1 MLPETDLNQIKAI
14 AKLFLKLDLEPFENY
29 PFIVNHP
36 FTDSNYTIDQ
46 ETEKLINLLEDDEA
60 LNRWRSQ
67 VKDQIESAENVHQ
80 ISMMITKFY
89 RSAFLKYT
97 MEYMDVK
104 DFSEYL
110 ADYWVSTESP
120 NSDPNFSKKQL
131 VRLFSQADK
140 QYLMTAEEYK
150 QYRLLPETLTI
161 YRGVTSHNSRNIKA
175 LSWTMDRDKAEW
187 FAHRFGEDG
196 TVYEAEINKKYVLAF
211 FMSRNET
218 EVVVNPAY
226 LQNIT
231 ESVNMENGFSIQM

>member
-1 MLPETDLNQIKAI
+1 MLPKTDLTQIKAK
-14 AKLFLKLDLEPFENY
+14 AKLFLMFDLTPVKNY
-29 PFIVNHP
+29 PFIVKHP
-36 FTDSNYTIDQ
+36 FTDSGYTVDQ
-46 ETEKLINLLEDDEA
+46 TTGTLVNLLEDDTA
-60 LNRWRSQ
+60 LERWRTQ
-67 VKDQIESAENVHQ
+67 IAKQIESADNVHR
-80 ISMMITKFY
+80 ISIMLTKSY
-89 RSAFLKYT
+89 RSAFLKFT

-150 QYRLLPETLTI
+150 QYMFLPQTLTI

-175 LSWTMDRDKAEW
+175 LSWTLDRDKAEW
-187 FAHRFGEDG
+187 FAHRFGDDG
-196 TVYEAEINKKYVLAF
+196 TVYEAEIDKKHVLAF
-211 FMSRNET
+211 FESRNEA

-231 ESVNMENGFSIQM
+231 EPENMENGFSIHM